1 VILHL
6 LRRLFPPIYR
16 VALRAVGSH
25 LPAVYVRVAIRA
37 ILPHI
42 RKHPLDV
49 ALRALHF
56 LVQPAQW
63 IFCFVVVEFRY
74 RANWLPTRRCVA
86 IFARNRQRPVRA
98 PRPIPL
104 RGLGSVHGCCR
115 GNTGSQSWGREC
127 KKGPKHDLEQR
138 ERKPLPPPALPPP
151 WGLYLPHGPN
161 QTQIKKVPNKYGL
174 ENFVKFRNSV
184 AGPTTVPTSR

>member
-1 VILHL
+1 MRAEEREPVLVILHL
-6 LRRLFPPIYR
+6 LRRFFPPIYG
-16 VALRAVGSH
+16 VALRAIGSH
-25 LPAVYVRVAIRA
+25 LPAMDVRVAIRA
-37 ILPHI
+37 ILSHI
-42 RKHPLDV
+42 RKHWLNV

-56 LVQPAQW
+56 LVQPAQR

-86 IFARNRQRPVRA
+86 VFAWNRQRPVRA
-98 PRPIPL
+98 PRALPL
-104 RGLGSVHGCCR
+104 CGLGSMHGCCR
-115 GNTGSQSWGREC
+115 GNTGSHSWGGER

-161 QTQIKKVPNKYGL
+161 
-174 ENFVKFRNSV
+174 
-184 AGPTTVPTSR
+184 

>member
-1 VILHL
+1 M
-6 LRRLFPPIYR
+6 LRRLFPSIYR
-16 VALRAVGSH
+16 VALRAVGTH
-25 LPAVYVRVAIRA
+25 LTPVYVRVAIRA

-86 IFARNRQRPVRA
+86 ILARNRQRPVRA
-98 PRPIPL
+98 PRAIPL

-115 GNTGSQSWGREC
+115 GNTGSHSWGREC

-151 WGLYLPHGPN
+151 WGLYLPHGP
-161 QTQIKKVPNKYGL
+161 T
-174 ENFVKFRNSV
+174 
-184 AGPTTVPTSR
+184 